1 MSEKQ
6 KSPKIAYLL
15 KTFPRLSE
23 TFILN
28 EILGL
33 ERLGMDIQIFS
44 LKRPAGEEPVQSAM
58 AAVKG
63 SVTYVP
69 ALGPRSQ
76 FIDACIVVIAHLT
89 LLLTETSRYVAAWK
103 FHFGQPGRPRVK
115 HFLQAGYLVRA
126 LRYGKFDHLHAHFAN
141 VPTSVAEVASRLS
154 GIPYSFTAHAK
165 DIYLTPAPELARKIK
180 GAKCVLTC
188 TAYNR
193 RYLASLAPGATPV
206 RLAYHGV
213 DVSQFG
219 AAQSKAQSGETHVPL
234 ILSVGRFCE
243 KKGFDYLIQAC
254 RLLKDRGRPFRCE
267 IVGYGEL
274 QGKLE
279 RMIREL
285 DLGDCV
291 RMAGTMTHDQLVALY
306 PQASMFV
313 LPCVVTGSGDRDGIP
328 NVLIE
333 AMVSGTPVISTRV
346 SGISELVEHM
356 ENGLLVE
363 QRNPQAVTDA
373 MELLLVRADLRSR
386 LAESA
391 QEMVRRRFALETSA
405 RHVHDLLNSVIDQKD
420 EPGAELDGSV
430 VVTPSWGESA

>member
-1 MSEKQ
+1 MTEKQ
-6 KSPKIAYLL
+6 RSPRIAYLL

-44 LKRPAGEEPVQSAM
+44 LKRPAEGEPSQSALS
-58 AAVKG
+58 AIKG

-69 ALGPRSQ
+69 ALGPRSR
-76 FIDACIVVIAHLT
+76 FIDACLVVWAHLT
-89 LLLTETSRYVAAWK
+89 LLLTDTRRYLAVAK
-103 FHFGQPGRPRVK
+103 FHFGQPGRLRIK

-126 LRYGKFDHLHAHFAN
+126 LRRGKLDHLHVHFAN
-141 VPTSVAEVASRLS
+141 VPTSVAEIVSRLS

-165 DIYLTPAPELARKIK
+165 DIYLTPAAELARKIK

-188 TAYNR
+188 TAYNQ
-193 RYLASLAPGATPV
+193 RYLSSLAPGATPV

-219 AAQSKAQSGETHVPL
+219 ATPAMVQKTEGETPL

-243 KKGFDYLIQAC
+243 KKGFNYLIQAC
-254 RLLKDRGRPFRCE
+254 RLLKDRGETFRCE
-267 IVGYGEL
+267 IVGYGEM
-274 QGKLE
+274 QSKLE
-279 RMIREL
+279 TIIQEL
-285 DLGDCV
+285 DVGGCV
-291 RMAGTMTHDQLVALY
+291 RLAGTMTHDQLVALY
-306 PQASMFV
+306 PQACMFV
-313 LPCVVTGSGDRDGIP
+313 LPCVVTENGDRDGIP

-333 AMVSGTPVISTRV
+333 SMVSGTPVISTRV

-363 QRNPQAVTDA
+363 QRNAQAVADA
-373 MELLLVRADLRSR
+373 MELLLADASLRLR
-386 LAESA
+386 LTENARETA
-391 QEMVRRRFALETSA
+391 RRRFTLEASA
-405 RHVHDLLNSVIDQKD
+405 QHVYELLNSVVNHGNRPD
-420 EPGAELDGSV
+420 AELDGSV
-430 VVTPSWGESA
+430 AVAGSWSRFA

>member
-1 MSEKQ
+1 MTEKQ
-6 KSPKIAYLL
+6 RSPRIAYLL

-44 LKRPAGEEPVQSAM
+44 LKRPAEGEPLHSAI

-69 ALGPRSQ
+69 ALGPQSRI
-76 FIDACIVVIAHLT
+76 IDACIVVLAHLT
-89 LLLTETSRYVAAWK
+89 LLLTETRRYLAAWR
-103 FHFGQPGRPRVK
+103 FHFGQPGKPRLK

-126 LRYGKFDHLHAHFAN
+126 LRRGKFDHLHAHFAN
-141 VPTSVAEVASRLS
+141 VPASVAEVVTRLS

-188 TAYNR
+188 TAYNQ
-193 RYLASLAPGATPV
+193 RYLASLVPGGTPV

-213 DVSQFG
+213 DVSRFG
-219 AAQSKAQSGETHVPL
+219 AASPKVQIAEGQVPL

-274 QGKLE
+274 QGKLDA
-279 RMIREL
+279 MIREL
-285 DLGDCV
+285 DLRDCV
-291 RMAGTMTHDQLVALY
+291 RLAGTMTHDQLVALY

-313 LPCVVTGSGDRDGIP
+313 LPCVVTDSGDRDGIP

-356 ENGLLVE
+356 GNGLLVE
-363 QRNPQAVTDA
+363 QRSAEAVADA
-373 MELLLVRADLRSR
+373 IELLLVRADLRSR

-391 QEMVRRRFALETSA
+391 QETVRQRFTLEASA
-405 RHVHDLLNSVIDQKD
+405 RHVHELLNSVVHQENRPDT
-420 EPGAELDGSV
+420 ELDGNV
-430 VVTPSWGESA
+430 MVATSWGRSA

>member
-6 KSPKIAYLL
+6 KTPRIAYLL

-44 LKRPAGEEPVQSAM
+44 LKRPAEEEPLQSAL

-69 ALGPRSQ
+69 ALGPRSK
-76 FIDACIVVIAHLT
+76 FVDACLVVWAHLT
-89 LLLTETSRYVAAWK
+89 FLVTDTRRYLAVAK
-103 FHFGQPGRPRVK
+103 FHFGQPGRPRIK

-126 LRYGKFDHLHAHFAN
+126 LRRGKFDHLHAHFAN
-141 VPTSVAEVASRLS
+141 VPASVAEIANRLS
-154 GIPYSFTAHAK
+154 SIPYSFTAHAK
-165 DIYLTPAPELARKIK
+165 DIYLTPAAELARKIK

-188 TAYNR
+188 TAYNQ
-193 RYLASLAPGATPV
+193 RYLASLAPGTTPV

-213 DVSQFG
+213 DVSRFG
-219 AAQSKAQSGETHVPL
+219 SAPPRVQETEGETPL

-243 KKGFDYLIQAC
+243 KKGFNYLVRAC
-254 RLLKDRGRPFRCE
+254 RLLKDRGRKFRCE

-274 QGKLE
+274 QSKLE
-279 RMIREL
+279 TMIREL

-291 RMAGTMTHDQLVALY
+291 RLVGTMTHDQLVPLY
-306 PQASMFV
+306 LQASMFV
-313 LPCVVTGSGDRDGIP
+313 LPCVVTDNGDRDGIP

-333 AMVSGTPVISTRV
+333 AMVSGTPVVSTRI
-346 SGISELVEHM
+346 SGICELVEHM

-363 QRNPQAVTDA
+363 QRNARAVADA
-373 MELLLVRADLRSR
+373 MELLIDDTDLRLR
-386 LAESA
+386 LAEHASKA
-391 QEMVRRRFALETSA
+391 VRRRFTLEASA
-405 RHVHDLLNSVIDQKD
+405 QHVYELLNSVINQDSRPD
-420 EPGAELDGSV
+420 AVLDGSV
-430 VVTPSWGESA
+430 AVATSWSRFA